1 MHCYL
6 TYQSNIILCIYITD
20 SVLQICLNLFIQGS
34 IENVIYFCKQP
45 NSKKYTILNYNVHN
59 DILPDVIK
67 TYMIQNSMYDTIS
80 LISFVN
86 QPLSFEQ
93 LFRYDYPVS
102 HYNVFDTFL
111 YSLLGDIGKPAF
123 RMLAFRISL
132 ALSVGQ

>member
-1 MHCYL
+1 M
-6 TYQSNIILCIYITD
+6 
-20 SVLQICLNLFIQGS
+20 
-34 IENVIYFCKQP
+34 
-45 NSKKYTILNYNVHN
+45 ILNYNVHN

-67 TYMIQNSMYDTIS
+67 TYMIQKSICDTIS

-86 QPLSFEQ
+86 QSLSFEQ

-111 YSLLGDIGKPAF
+111 SPLLGDIGQPAF

-132 ALSVGQ
+132 ALSVCQ